1 MQLNLKVSK
10 RSLMSIPNRI
20 LLLSEI
26 CHLKLVKLFG
36 QDIFSRKLL
45 DLFINS
51 QRLPLPRMNCKLNLL
66 VIIQLVLNS
75 KFMSSGSS
83 ELGVKK
89 LKELKL
95 DYKLLSLSENLKLDL
110 FMLISILLSFSLF
123 VKPNV
128 LKDNTFKFQKL
139 PELFSCKK
147 KNSKCTLMS
156 FNMS

>member
-1 MQLNLKVSK
+1 
-10 RSLMSIPNRI
+10 
-20 LLLSEI
+20 
-26 CHLKLVKLFG
+26 
-36 QDIFSRKLL
+36 
-45 DLFINS
+45 
-51 QRLPLPRMNCKLNLL
+51 
-66 VIIQLVLNS
+66 
-75 KFMSSGSS
+75 MSSGSS

-147 KNSKCTLMS
+147 KNSKCILMS

>member
-1 MQLNLKVSK
+1 
-10 RSLMSIPNRI
+10 
-20 LLLSEI
+20 
-26 CHLKLVKLFG
+26 
-36 QDIFSRKLL
+36 
-45 DLFINS
+45 
-51 QRLPLPRMNCKLNLL
+51 
-66 VIIQLVLNS
+66 
-75 KFMSSGSS
+75 MSSGSS

-95 DYKLLSLSENLKLDL
+95 DYKLLSLSESLKLDL

-139 PELFSCKK
+139 PELFSFKK
-147 KNSKCTLMS
+147 KNSRCTSMS

>member
-51 QRLPLPRMNCKLNLL
+51 QRLPLLRMNCKLNLL

-95 DYKLLSLSENLKLDL
+95 DYKPLLLLESLRLDL
-110 FMLISILLSFSLF
+110 FMSILILLSFSLF
-123 VKPNV
+123 VKLSV

-139 PELFSCKK
+139 PELFFCKK

>member
-1 MQLNLKVSK
+1 MPLNSKVSK
-10 RSLMSIPNRI
+10 RSLLSIPNKI

-45 DLFINS
+45 DLFISS
-51 QRLPLPRMNCKLNLL
+51 QRLPLPKMNCKLNLL

-75 KFMSSGSS
+75 RFMSSGSS

-95 DYKLLSLSENLKLDL
+95 DYKPLLLLESLRLDP
-110 FMLISILLSFSLF
+110 FMSISILLSFSLF
-123 VKPNV
+123 VKLSV

-139 PELFSCKK
+139 PELFSFKK
-147 KNSKCTLMS
+147 KNSRCTSMS